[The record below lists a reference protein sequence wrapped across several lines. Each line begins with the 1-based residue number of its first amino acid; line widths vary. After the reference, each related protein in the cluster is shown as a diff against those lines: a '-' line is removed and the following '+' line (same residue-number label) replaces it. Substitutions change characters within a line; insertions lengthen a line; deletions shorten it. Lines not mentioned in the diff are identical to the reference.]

1 MNIRKSYEYDY
12 IEEVYEEKVYNYRI
26 LLINDETNHFGYVE
40 DNLMVICFKTKREA
54 KAIAIEAHLKGSAV
68 RYQGSLEECEKIFE
82 KLSDRTLT
90 VTLDH

>member
-54 KAIAIEAHLKGSAV
+54 KALAREWVTVL
-68 RYQGSLEECEKIFE
+68 E
-82 KLSDRTLT
+82 KLTYKKLT
-90 VTLDH
+90 VSMDH